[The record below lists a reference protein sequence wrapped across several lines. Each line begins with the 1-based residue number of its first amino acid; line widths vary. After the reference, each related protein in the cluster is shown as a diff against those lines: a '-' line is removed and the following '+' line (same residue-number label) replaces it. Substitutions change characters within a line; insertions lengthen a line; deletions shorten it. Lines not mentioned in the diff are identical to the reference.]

1 MAEDQATAVMEPSAV
16 EKQPETAGAEA
27 PTVTITKRMMVAID
41 ESDSSFYAL
50 QWVIDHFSN
59 LLMTTE
65 AAEAE
70 GGLLT
75 VVHVQSLSHHFAAF
89 PAGPGGATAA
99 VYASSSMIESVKK
112 AQQEASAA
120 LLSRAL
126 QMCRA
131 KQIRT
136 ETLVLEG
143 EAKDMI
149 CQAVEQM
156 HVDLLVVG
164 SRGLGKIKSSSLRI
178 FVDDRVSEK
187 STTGG
192 LCSPSLACTPNVPS
206 QAGEAKDMICQ
217 AVEQMHVDL
226 LVVGSRGLGKIKRAF
241 IGSVSDYCAHH
252 ANCPILIVKPPKEIT
267 T

>member
-1 MAEDQATAVMEPSAV
+1 MAEDQATAAMETSAV
-16 EKQPETAGAEA
+16 EKQPETEA
-27 PTVTITKRMMVAID
+27 PRVTITKRMMVAID

-75 VVHVQSLSHHFAAF
+75 VVHVQSSFHHFAAF
-89 PAGPGGATAA
+89 PAGPGGATA

-143 EAKDMI
+143 DAKDMI

-164 SRGLGKIKSSSLRI
+164 SRGLGKIR
-178 FVDDRVSEK
+178 
-187 STTGG
+187 
-192 LCSPSLACTPNVPS
+192 
-206 QAGEAKDMICQ
+206 
-217 AVEQMHVDL
+217 
-226 LVVGSRGLGKIKRAF
+226 RAF

>member
-27 PTVTITKRMMVAID
+27 LTVTITKRMMVAID

-89 PAGPGGATAA
+89 PAGPGGATA

-136 ETLVLEG
+136 ETLLLE
-143 EAKDMI
+143 
-149 CQAVEQM
+149 
-156 HVDLLVVG
+156 
-164 SRGLGKIKSSSLRI
+164 
-178 FVDDRVSEK
+178 
-187 STTGG
+187 
-192 LCSPSLACTPNVPS
+192 
-206 QAGEAKDMICQ
+206 GEAKDMICQ

>member
-75 VVHVQSLSHHFAAF
+75 VVHVQSPSHHFAAF

-164 SRGLGKIKSSSLRI
+164 SRGLGKIK
-178 FVDDRVSEK
+178 
-187 STTGG
+187 
-192 LCSPSLACTPNVPS
+192 
-206 QAGEAKDMICQ
+206 
-217 AVEQMHVDL
+217 
-226 LVVGSRGLGKIKRAF
+226 RAF

>member
-1 MAEDQATAVMEPSAV
+1 SLLTSFTYSKKKRLLKTKQRSMAEDQGAATAMETTAV
-16 EKQPETAGAEA
+16 EKQPEAEA
-27 PTVTITKRMMVAID
+27 APSVPKTKRMMVAID

-65 AAEAE
+65 AAEGD
-70 GGLLT
+70 GGMLT
-75 VVHVQSLSHHFAAF
+75 VVHVQSPFHHFAAF
-89 PAGPGGATAA
+89 PAGPGGAT
-99 VYASSSMIESVKK
+99 VYASSTMIESVKK
-112 AQQEASAA
+112 AQQETSAA

-143 EAKDMI
+143 EAKEMI
-149 CQAVEQM
+149 CE
-156 HVDLLVVG
+156 
-164 SRGLGKIKSSSLRI
+164 
-178 FVDDRVSEK
+178 
-187 STTGG
+187 
-192 LCSPSLACTPNVPS
+192 
-206 QAGEAKDMICQ
+206 

-252 ANCPILIVKPPKEIT
+252 ANCPILIVKPPKELMT
-267 T
+267 K

>member
-1 MAEDQATAVMEPSAV
+1 MAEDQATAAMETLAV
-16 EKQPETAGAEA
+16 EKQPETTVAEA

-65 AAEAE
+65 AAQAE

-75 VVHVQSLSHHFAAF
+75 VVHVQSPSHHFAAF
-89 PAGPGGATAA
+89 PAGPGGAT

-126 QMCRA
+126 QMCRG

-136 ETLVLEG
+136 ETMVLEG
-143 EAKDMI
+143 DAKDII

-164 SRGLGKIKSSSLRI
+164 SRGLGKIR
-178 FVDDRVSEK
+178 
-187 STTGG
+187 
-192 LCSPSLACTPNVPS
+192 
-206 QAGEAKDMICQ
+206 
-217 AVEQMHVDL
+217 
-226 LVVGSRGLGKIKRAF
+226 RAF

-252 ANCPILIVKPPKEIT
+252 ANCPILIVKPPKEIN
-267 T
+267 

>member
-1 MAEDQATAVMEPSAV
+1 MAEDQATTAMETSAV
-16 EKQPETAGAEA
+16 EKQPETTREAEA
-27 PTVTITKRMMVAID
+27 PSLTTKRMVVAID

-59 LLMTTE
+59 LLLTTQ

-70 GGLLT
+70 SGMLT
-75 VVHVQSLSHHFAAF
+75 VVHVQSPFHHFAAF
-89 PAGPGGATAA
+89 PAGPGGATA
-99 VYASSSMIESVKK
+99 VYASSTMIESVRK
-112 AQQEASAA
+112 AQQETSAA

-143 EAKDMI
+143 EAKEMI
-149 CQAVEQM
+149 CE
-156 HVDLLVVG
+156 
-164 SRGLGKIKSSSLRI
+164 
-178 FVDDRVSEK
+178 
-187 STTGG
+187 
-192 LCSPSLACTPNVPS
+192 
-206 QAGEAKDMICQ
+206 

-241 IGSVSDYCAHH
+241 LGSVSDYCAHH
-252 ANCPILIVKPPKEIT
+252 AHCPILIVKPPKEMMT
-267 T
+267 K

>member
-1 MAEDQATAVMEPSAV
+1 MAEEQAATAMETSAV
-16 EKQPETAGAEA
+16 EKQPETTTEAEA
-27 PTVTITKRMMVAID
+27 PSLTTKRMVVAID

-59 LLMTTE
+59 LLLTTA

-70 GGLLT
+70 SGMLT
-75 VVHVQSLSHHFAAF
+75 VIHVQSPFNHFAAF

-112 AQQEASAA
+112 AQQETSAA

-143 EAKDMI
+143 EAKEMI
-149 CQAVEQM
+149 CEAVE
-156 HVDLLVVG
+156 
-164 SRGLGKIKSSSLRI
+164 K
-178 FVDDRVSEK
+178 
-187 STTGG
+187 
-192 LCSPSLACTPNVPS
+192 
-206 QAGEAKDMICQ
+206 
-217 AVEQMHVDL
+217 MHVDL

-241 IGSVSDYCAHH
+241 LGSVSDYCAHH
-252 ANCPILIVKPPKEIT
+252 ANCPILIVKPPKEMT
-267 T
+267 K

>member
-1 MAEDQATAVMEPSAV
+1 MAEEQAATAMETSAV
-16 EKQPETAGAEA
+16 EKQPETTTEAEA
-27 PTVTITKRMMVAID
+27 PSLTTKRMVVAID

-59 LLMTTE
+59 LLLTTA

-70 GGLLT
+70 SGMLT
-75 VVHVQSLSHHFAAF
+75 VIHVQSPFNHFAAF
-89 PAGPGGATAA
+89 PAGPGGAT

-112 AQQEASAA
+112 AQQETSAA

-143 EAKDMI
+143 EAKEMI
-149 CQAVEQM
+149 CEAVE
-156 HVDLLVVG
+156 
-164 SRGLGKIKSSSLRI
+164 K
-178 FVDDRVSEK
+178 
-187 STTGG
+187 
-192 LCSPSLACTPNVPS
+192 
-206 QAGEAKDMICQ
+206 
-217 AVEQMHVDL
+217 MHVDL

-241 IGSVSDYCAHH
+241 LGSVSDYCAHH
-252 ANCPILIVKPPKEIT
+252 ANCPILIVKPPKEMT
-267 T
+267 K

>member
-1 MAEDQATAVMEPSAV
+1 MAEDQATAGKETSAV
-16 EKQPETAGAEA
+16 EKQQETTEAEA
-27 PTVTITKRMMVAID
+27 PTLTITKRMMVAID

-75 VVHVQSLSHHFAAF
+75 VVHVQSPFHHFAAF
-89 PAGPGGATAA
+89 PAGPGGAT
-99 VYASSSMIESVKK
+99 VYASSSMIDSVKK
-112 AQQEASAA
+112 TQQEASAA

-126 QMCRA
+126 QMCLA

-143 EAKDMI
+143 DAKDMI

-164 SRGLGKIKSSSLRI
+164 SRGLGKIR
-178 FVDDRVSEK
+178 
-187 STTGG
+187 
-192 LCSPSLACTPNVPS
+192 
-206 QAGEAKDMICQ
+206 
-217 AVEQMHVDL
+217 
-226 LVVGSRGLGKIKRAF
+226 RAF

-252 ANCPILIVKPPKEIT
+252 ANCPILIVKPPKET
-267 T
+267 TT

>member
-1 MAEDQATAVMEPSAV
+1 MAEDQATAAMETSKV
-16 EKQPETAGAEA
+16 EKQPETITESEA
-27 PTVTITKRMMVAID
+27 SGVTTTTKRIMVAID

-50 QWVIDHFSN
+50 QWVIDHFAT

-75 VVHVQSLSHHFAAF
+75 VVHVQAPFHHFAAF
-89 PAGPGGATAA
+89 PAGPGGATA
-99 VYASSSMIESVKK
+99 VYAPSVMIESVRK
-112 AQQEASAA
+112 AQRETAAA

-136 ETLVLEG
+136 ETLVFEG
-143 EAKDMI
+143 EPKEMI

-164 SRGLGKIKSSSLRI
+164 SRGLGKIR
-178 FVDDRVSEK
+178 
-187 STTGG
+187 
-192 LCSPSLACTPNVPS
+192 
-206 QAGEAKDMICQ
+206 
-217 AVEQMHVDL
+217 
-226 LVVGSRGLGKIKRAF
+226 RAF

-267 T
+267 S